1 MSATTIQTIEKEKI
15 PELHFPKTEVLEDN
29 QKKLQRKLDLER
41 ALILGNGSKSKVK
54 IIFIDDQSTKQVETT
69 IWGLTED
76 RVILKKGVMIPICR
90 IIEVRL
96 I

>member
-54 IIFIDDQSTKQVETT
+54 IIFIYDQSTKQVETT